1 MTGLAVDAAST
12 PSVVHMRDWTDSSDA
27 AAKAPH
33 TIADVARSAGV
44 SSRTLRH
51 YDAVGLLPA
60 TATGAGGLRRYDD
73 RALVRLQRIL
83 LLRGLG
89 LGLAEIGRVLD
100 GEQDDVAALTA
111 HVEWLE
117 AERDR
122 IARQLAAV
130 RTTITRIGRGDD
142 MNAQDTFDGFDQT
155 RFRQEVEER
164 WGADAWQR
172 GQDWWSS
179 QDAAAKTAFQD
190 EQRAVAR
197 DAAALA
203 ASGDGPGSEAGT
215 ALARRQLDWLR
226 HAPGPGIDADR
237 FRTLADMYV
246 QDERFTHAYEWAG
259 AGASRAL
266 RDAMHALADAGGVDP
281 TATA

>member
-1 MTGLAVDAAST
+1 MNDPTETG
-12 PSVVHMRDWTDSSDA
+12 DA

-33 TIADVARSAGV
+33 AITDVARSAGV

-51 YDAVGLLPA
+51 YDAIGLLPA
-60 TATGAGGLRRYDD
+60 TAVGDGGLRRYDD

-89 LGLAEIGRVLD
+89 LGLSEIRRVLD

-111 HVEWLE
+111 HVAWLE
-117 AERDR
+117 RERDR
-122 IARQLAAV
+122 LARQLAAV
-130 RTTITRIGRGDD
+130 RTTITRIEEGED
-142 MNAQDTFDGFDQT
+142 MNTTDTFDGFDQT
-155 RFRQEVEER
+155 RFKQEVTER
-164 WGADAWQR
+164 WGPDAWDR
-172 GQDWWSS
+172 GARWWESKDGAGK
-179 QDAAAKTAFQD
+179 QAFQA
-190 EQRAVAR
+190 EQRAIAE

-203 ASGDGPGSEAGT
+203 ASGDGPASAAGT
-215 ALARRQLDWLR
+215 ALARRQFAWL
-226 HAPGPGIDADR
+226 AEATPPAELTADR

-266 RDAMHALADAGGVDP
+266 RDAMHALADAGL
-281 TATA
+281 